1 MLKETLI
8 VPILLGAGIAGGG
21 FTPGG
26 GGIGDPVTPDYPHLQ
41 VKIDDG
47 IEVGTDVKA
56 LQDGA
61 VYYIKSYLNPNY
73 VISLESNNIT
83 NGYNVVLSEK
93 YTDPWGGCHKSQMF
107 VAKKETDSYGNDAW
121 SFSPY
126 EYQSMD
132 LKFSDD
138 LEFNDGARDTLSVR
152 NRIEETP
159 FVNMFQ
165 TPECSVFANS
175 FRLFPGEDEY
185 DGSFRIGTADIYG
198 DETDFAILDEEIE
211 DGYTKVRKDFYD
223 DEMPEMYHWYFEK
236 APYIGINVDNVV
248 DLTPEGG
255 HYYGFKISSAGY
267 YTIRVSKPFFL
278 REPNYT
284 ANDFIDTSLTLY
296 ENGPV
301 LAFANANRDE
311 TEEIIEYIYLHPGR
325 NYSIG
330 VGYYNHPGKVCVS
343 VKAVET
349 VYSVTYASDENGK
362 DFRKAGFNFVDDMSD
377 YFMQMNMRNLVN
389 PAADEI
395 LTKRDMNNVQRLQ
408 NPYFMMVSDEGSQI
422 GKVKLNTNTEISYTD
437 LPSME
442 GCELALWLSTRSA
455 YNNSCIAY
463 RAAKTKKAHYSIGF
477 KGEVTP
483 ELAEMFVEYFWRH
496 YFWEDTLDSA
506 IDRTIFYIARELNV
520 SNQANVSVLHPT
532 IYIRNT
538 SGSIT
543 THQY

>member
-21 FTPGG
+21 FTPGA
-26 GGIGDPVTPDYPHLQ
+26 GGIGDPVMPNFPDMLLTS
-41 VKIDDG
+41 DDG
-47 IEVGTDVKA
+47 IQIGTDVKA

-73 VISLESNNIT
+73 VISLESNNVT
-83 NGYNVVLSEK
+83 NGDNLVLAEK
-93 YTDPWGGCHKSQMF
+93 YTNQWGGYYTSQMF
-107 VAKKETDSYGNDAW
+107 VARKETDSYGNDAW

-126 EYQSMD
+126 DYQSMV

-138 LEFNDGARDTLSVR
+138 LELNDGARDTLSVR
-152 NRIEETP
+152 NRIEDGA

-165 TPECSVFANS
+165 TPERSVFANS
-175 FRLFPGEDEY
+175 FRLFPGSDEY
-185 DGSFRIGTADIYG
+185 TGTFRIGNSDIYG
-198 DETDFAILDEEIE
+198 DETDFAILEDEIE
-211 DGYTKVRKDFYD
+211 DGIKVRKDYYD

-236 APYIGINVDNVV
+236 ATPLGINVQNVV
-248 DLTPEGG
+248 EILPEGNN
-255 HYYGFKISSAGY
+255 YYQFKVSAPGY
-267 YTIRVSKPFFL
+267 YTIKTRKPNFI
-278 REPNYT
+278 REPSLN
-284 ANDFIDTSLTLY
+284 ASDFVDTKMMLY

-301 LAFANANRDE
+301 LVFCNHNSDSSVE
-311 TEEIIEYIYLHPGR
+311 VIEGVFLHPGR
-325 NYSIG
+325 NYGIG
-330 VGYYNHPGKVCVS
+330 LGYVNHPGKVCLS
-343 VKAVET
+343 IEAEQT

-362 DFRKAGFNFVDDMSD
+362 DYRKAGYNFVDDMSD

-389 PAADEI
+389 PSADEI
-395 LTKRDMNNVQRLQ
+395 LNKKDINYVQRLQ
-408 NPYFMMVSDEGSQI
+408 NPYFMMVSEEGSQT
-422 GKVKLNTNTEISYTD
+422 GKIKLNANTEISYTD

-455 YNNSCIAY
+455 LNNSCIAY

-483 ELAEMFVEYFWRH
+483 ELAEMFVEYFWCE

-520 SNQANVSVLHPT
+520 SSQANVSILHPT
-532 IYIRNT
+532 IYIRNA